1 MTKRKKVVALAV
13 FLGVLLSISMHFS
26 KLYAIDQYFDAR
38 KIEIGRL
45 YPVPNKNLYWS
56 LLDLEISAALH
67 DDWEFGLY
75 YPALSAGQIAA
86 SDIFI
91 ESSTANSNA
100 YVVSAIIAVSSISE
114 TDSGVEE
121 ENYRI
126 PINFLKI
133 GSRENPESFLTP
145 VTPCAF
151 ITDSGQCT
159 GTEIYTEPGTQT
171 LLRLVYFLNDEI
183 SAENGYLFTNVIA
196 TQTASI
202 GIRLKSYITE

>member
-1 MTKRKKVVALAV
+1 MTKRKIVVALAV

-67 DDWEFGLY
+67 DDWEFGKY
-75 YPALSAGQIAA
+75 YPALSVGQIAA
-86 SDIFI
+86 SDMFI
-91 ESSTANSNA
+91 ESSTAKSNA

-133 GSRENPESFLTP
+133 GSRENPESF
-145 VTPCAF
+145 
-151 ITDSGQCT
+151 
-159 GTEIYTEPGTQT
+159 
-171 LLRLVYFLNDEI
+171 
-183 SAENGYLFTNVIA
+183 
-196 TQTASI
+196 
-202 GIRLKSYITE
+202 